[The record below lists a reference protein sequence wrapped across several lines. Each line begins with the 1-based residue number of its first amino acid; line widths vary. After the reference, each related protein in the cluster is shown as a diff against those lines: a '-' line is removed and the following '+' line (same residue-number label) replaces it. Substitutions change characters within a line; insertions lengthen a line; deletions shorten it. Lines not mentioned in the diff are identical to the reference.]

1 MLYSPSWI
9 LRAEFSTHSLFFFF
23 PFLPPPSLRWKKQ
36 KEQNQLVVVI
46 CNTQTWRYKNNLT
59 CPGHLF
65 NILWIIGV
73 IKEPSAKLA
82 RLLIYI
88 RCRPNSCTWFGSLVT
103 LEEPRGLYTI
113 SFCVFP
119 LYYNFTYKSIHIYPV
134 CFSLITAR
142 SHDKMG

>member
-9 LRAEFSTHSLFFFF
+9 LRAEFSTHSLFFS

-46 CNTQTWRYKNNLT
+46 CNTQTWSYKNNLT

-65 NILWIIGV
+65 NILWIIAV

-103 LEEPRGLYTI
+103 LEEPHVVYIQFLSVFFLYIRILHTK
-113 SFCVFP
+113 VFIFI
-119 LYYNFTYKSIHIYPV
+119 L
-134 CFSLITAR
+134 CASLW
-142 SHDKMG
+142 